1 MFNHLETPR
10 SKKKKKEEEEKNS
23 VCLQNLQNDE
33 SFLFKVRII
42 LDQLSY
48 IFYRHL
54 MIRLISSLICLLVLR
69 NKKLI
74 RFGRFAVKWRS
85 FECRGGKK

>member
-10 SKKKKKEEEEKNS
+10 SKKKEEEEEKNS
-23 VCLQNLQNDE
+23 VCLQKLQNDE

-48 IFYRHL
+48 NFYRL
-54 MIRLISSLICLLVLR
+54 FDDSFNLLTDLSACIE
-69 NKKLI
+69 K
-74 RFGRFAVKWRS
+74 
-85 FECRGGKK
+85 

>member
-10 SKKKKKEEEEKNS
+10 SKKKKKKKKKT
-23 VCLQNLQNDE
+23 V
-33 SFLFKVRII
+33 FAYKTFKTMNRFCSKLGLYWINYHTFFI
-42 LDQLSY
+42 AY
-48 IFYRHL
+48 L
-54 MIRLISSLICLLVLR
+54 MIRLISPLICLLVLR